1 MKVKFLQNFL
11 IISLENAPDEII
23 SEKKRKLEIP
33 KEEKPTIVTMKFN
46 NPFIPKK
53 QEIIEKHPI
62 WGEIRGEKRKKMQ
75 NDSDTDDDNDF
86 LSKGFLK
93 LN

>member
-1 MKVKFLQNFL
+1 
-11 IISLENAPDEII
+11 
-23 SEKKRKLEIP
+23 
-33 KEEKPTIVTMKFN
+33 MKFN

-53 QEIIEKHPI
+53 QEIIEKKPI